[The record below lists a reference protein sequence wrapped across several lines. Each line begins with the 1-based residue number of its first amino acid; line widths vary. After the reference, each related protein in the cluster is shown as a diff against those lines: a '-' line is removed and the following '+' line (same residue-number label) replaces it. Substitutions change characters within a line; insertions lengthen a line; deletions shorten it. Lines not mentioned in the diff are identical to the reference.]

1 MWKCLITMGLHG
13 FLQNLAAYFNSSWNI
28 QSTWNVLELQTQLI
42 LGNCTIFQKHA
53 FDIMM
58 KLKDCIPPFY

>member
-1 MWKCLITMGLHG
+1 MWKCLITMSLHG
-13 FLQNLAAYFNSSWNI
+13 FLQNPAAYT

-42 LGNCTIFQKHA
+42 LGNCTIFQKHT
-53 FDIMM
+53 FDIMT